1 MNKILLFLVS
11 ELSSIICLIGAIYL
25 MGQGKSGWGW
35 LLLVAV
41 LSGISVD
48 FSDKT

>member
-35 LLLVAV
+35 LLLFAILTSV
-41 LSGISVD
+41 VD
-48 FSDKT
+48 FPDKT